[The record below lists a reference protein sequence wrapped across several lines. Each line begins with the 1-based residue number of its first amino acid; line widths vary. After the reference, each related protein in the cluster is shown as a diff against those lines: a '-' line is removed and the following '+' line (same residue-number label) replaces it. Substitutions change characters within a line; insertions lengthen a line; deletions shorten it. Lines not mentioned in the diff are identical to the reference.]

1 MRWGDREEAAEGDV
15 EDRAGRLRIE
25 PVVGVTSG
33 GGSSGGENGGADGV
47 DGEGEGRLESVDGA
61 AFEAKG

>member
-1 MRWGDREEAAEGDV
+1 MRWRDREEAAEGDV

-25 PVVGVTSG
+25 PVVGVTAG